1 MHIYLFR
8 RVSIYIC
15 NCIYIWYVY
24 DSDLASASA
33 LSLFFLCK
41 WLWQAGLVWKGKDVI
56 QHRFLSDGQK
66 DCEILEKAIPFSPQ
80 STFKKCTVEAIG
92 EQFDGT
98 FHVGKVEP
106 DVSSTC
112 PMNLLA
118 GWCGVGLW
126 TCIFHS
132 HCCTHETSQ
141 PDSWNSNTESR
152 WISAKVF

>member
-1 MHIYLFR
+1 M
-8 RVSIYIC
+8 
-15 NCIYIWYVY
+15 
-24 DSDLASASA
+24 
-33 LSLFFLCK
+33 
-41 WLWQAGLVWKGKDVI
+41 I

-118 GWCGVGLW
+118 G
-126 TCIFHS
+126 
-132 HCCTHETSQ
+132 
-141 PDSWNSNTESR
+141 
-152 WISAKVF
+152 